1 MNVLQIRNLVNCHGD
16 TYLEWT
22 IRVQLMDWQ
31 INKLTMDRDFH
42 NLPSM
47 WISKLNHCCVKTTQ
61 LECMAVR
68 MQFIYAGKFQ
78 IMWPTRIVGWRRTI

>member
-16 TYLEWT
+16 TCLGWT

-42 NLPSM
+42 NLLSIC
-47 WISKLNHCCVKTTQ
+47 IS
-61 LECMAVR
+61 
-68 MQFIYAGKFQ
+68 
-78 IMWPTRIVGWRRTI
+78 